1 MYTPYEII
9 TGMKPRSPIDAVL
22 SMNVTPERITYDKY
36 VADLVQYLKKVHRH
50 VDEQHERVRD
60 QGHRA
65 KLRELGVGQSLAV
78 GDYCLVQRP
87 PTPGIS
93 VRLQSKHFGEI
104 YQVMEV
110 HGDGSMAKAY
120 TVSDL
125 RGQREDLGFTQPV
138 ASERLTPID
147 LLPLTAPNEDPPS
160 RILLDLRGEERAGTV
175 INQCIDGRVI
185 IRLDHDGSE
194 KCYDLSQAKYKWI
207 S

>member
-1 MYTPYEII
+1 M
-9 TGMKPRSPIDAVL
+9 
-22 SMNVTPERITYDKY
+22 
-36 VADLVQYLKKVHRH
+36 
-50 VDEQHERVRD
+50 DEQHERVRD
-60 QGHRA
+60 QVHRA
-65 KLRELGVGQSLAV
+65 KLRELAVGQSLAV

-93 VRLQSKHFGEI
+93 VRLQSKNFGEV

-110 HGDGSMAKAY
+110 HGDGSIAKAY